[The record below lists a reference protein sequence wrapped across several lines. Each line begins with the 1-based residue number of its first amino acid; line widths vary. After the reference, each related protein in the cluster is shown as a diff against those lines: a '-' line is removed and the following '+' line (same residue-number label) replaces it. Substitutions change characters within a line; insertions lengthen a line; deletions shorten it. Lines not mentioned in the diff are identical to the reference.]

1 MNLNSILQVAF
12 MIKLEI
18 GMINSIPFEVIEG
31 HEMARLINRASFL
44 LIDHIGFG
52 ACID

>member
-1 MNLNSILQVAF
+1 
-12 MIKLEI
+12 MIKLKI
-18 GMINSIPFEVIEG
+18 GMINSIPFEFIQG
-31 HEMARLINRASFL
+31 NEMPRLISRASFL